1 MPSGIRSKPMLPQGA
16 DGTIDTSFSGGR
28 NSAIFRYKGAPKT
41 EPQNALSVS
50 TLPLIET
57 NVHVCST

>member
-1 MPSGIRSKPMLPQGA
+1 MLPQGA